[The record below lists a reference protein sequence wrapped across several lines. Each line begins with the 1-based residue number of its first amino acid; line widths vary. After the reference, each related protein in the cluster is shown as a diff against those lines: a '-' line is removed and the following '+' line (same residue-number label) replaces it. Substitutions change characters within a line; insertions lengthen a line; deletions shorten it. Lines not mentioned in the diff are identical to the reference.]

1 MRDATEGDRN
11 GVDDFVFYL
20 SVPREENDRIVA
32 ESKWVR
38 SLLGHPVKSWRELV
52 DAIDWS
58 WVLGRAKEL
67 ADAVRPW
74 IVGHEE
80 ADEVER
86 IKLLEKMLEE
96 LALFVRFIKARKGL
110 DDGRWREERA
120 RRLAKAVETLS
131 SGKITGKYADE
142 FAELIIESAERCSGE
157 FTEEELAL
165 RIDCPEEYG
174 RRLKERLDKL
184 ARKLAGSFKEDVKEI
199 MKEFWIIGVGLS
211 DRDGVERV
219 KRWFWDILKIV
230 PDATDVWEI
239 IAVLDDAYC
248 LAKDCAKDDVAKR
261 FIAPAL
267 KLIMLDKALR
277 GKYPKNEA
285 LLYSREV
292 IGAAIKDSMGPDEV
306 ALTIG
311 GELGGGAAFLNLA
324 ALRLLNE
331 LLPNE
336 MKFKVQL
343 YAYRGVYYV
352 TSEILPNEVRIYLKP
367 YPKKGTYYRI
377 IATGEDAARFMR
389 LLVGST

>member
-20 SVPREENDRIVA
+20 SVPREEYDRIVA
-32 ESKWVR
+32 ESKWAR
-38 SLLGHPVKSWRELV
+38 SLLGRPVKSWRELV
-52 DAIDWS
+52 DTIDWS
-58 WVLGRAKEL
+58 WVLERAKEL
-67 ADAVRPW
+67 ADAVSPW

-96 LALFVRFIKARKGL
+96 LALFIRFIKARKGL

-120 RRLAKAVETLS
+120 KRLAKAVETLS
-131 SGKITGKYADE
+131 MRKITGKYADE

-157 FTEEELAL
+157 FTEDLEL
-165 RIDCPEEYG
+165 RIECPEEYW
-174 RRLKERLDKL
+174 RHLKERLDKL
-184 ARKLAGSFKEDVKEI
+184 ARKLASDLKEDVKKI
-199 MKEFWIIGVGLS
+199 MAEFWIIGVGLS

-230 PDATDVWEI
+230 PRATGVWET

-261 FIAPAL
+261 FIDPAL
-267 KLIMLDKALR
+267 RLIMLDKALR
-277 GKYPKNEA
+277 GKYPKDKA
-285 LLYSREV
+285 LLYSRGM
-292 IGAAIKDSMGPDEV
+292 IAAIKDPMGPDEV

-352 TSEILPNEVRIYLKP
+352 TSEILPNEVRIYTKP